1 MNDLRNDQSS
11 DGRVPHVIPDCLFNG
26 GEPSALWTDVV
37 CFLPWTLYEMYGD
50 ETFLEDNLNAMKLYL
65 GALENRMEDGLLI
78 KYVRISSIETENVCP
93 KNDEI
98 QKAELK
104 SQTELDKAEKEY
116 LEIKEKN

>member
-1 MNDLRNDQSS
+1 
-11 DGRVPHVIPDCLFNG
+11 
-26 GEPSALWTDVV
+26 
-37 CFLPWTLYEMYGD
+37 MYGD